1 MTSTAT
7 PDQLAQAASLR
18 EAARQS
24 RIRSLESFERCDTD
38 GCVSQWAADSM
49 AQLYCA
55 QAEILENGGEAT
67 FPALFDLDGNMITNA
82 REVHTRYGWA
92 WIITDTDGT
101 TRWFN
106 PSRAQDDTRRI
117 ATDRRKGYY
126 VGRISAP
133 AWATHRSNG
142 GMWVHVHVYRT
153 TEGMDGVTVVDNG
166 IN

>member
-1 MTSTAT
+1 MLTDLFPMVQFKKDTWEI
-7 PDQLAQAASLR
+7 DEFDCASVFLLIGR
-18 EAARQS
+18 DKAMVIDAGMGIGDLKRAIRKLTDKPLVVVISHGHVDHTGNARQFEE
-24 RIRSLESFERCDTD
+24 IWIHPNDAHHPIPQDLER
-38 GCVSQWAADSM
+38 
-49 AQLYCA
+49 
-55 QAEILENGGEAT
+55 
-67 FPALFDLDGNMITNA
+67 
-82 REVHTRYGWA
+82 RR
-92 WIITDTDGT
+92 
-101 TRWFN
+101 
-106 PSRAQDDTRRI
+106 DDTRRI